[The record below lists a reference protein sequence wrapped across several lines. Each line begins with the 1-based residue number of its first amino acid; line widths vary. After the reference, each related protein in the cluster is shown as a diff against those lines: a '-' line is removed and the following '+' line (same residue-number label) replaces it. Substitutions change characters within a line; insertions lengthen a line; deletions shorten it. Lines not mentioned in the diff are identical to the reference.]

1 MKALLATATAIASF
15 ALVLGANP
23 ASAVVLYDGLVSP
36 AQTPSQQNWLY
47 QASAIAPIPTATATS
62 SGTVLDTTG
71 TSSNSAG
78 YFNQTPVILDRS
90 NGYTVS
96 FKLRVSSES
105 HGTNNNRAGFSVIVM
120 SNQGAGETQPYG
132 VELGFWLNNIW
143 AQSSTF
149 TKSETS
155 TYNTQSLAHTYHL
168 KVSGNQ
174 YQLFVDDA
182 TTPTLQGP
190 LRQYSYTPP
199 AGYPNPY
206 KTPNLIF
213 WGDNTTSANSKVTLI
228 RVEAN

>member
-1 MKALLATATAIASF
+1 MKVFFSTITASLALALSATA
-15 ALVLGANP
+15 
-23 ASAVVLYDGLVSP
+23 ASALVLYDGLSSP
-36 AQTPSQQNWLY
+36 SQTPAQQNWLY

-71 TSSNSAG
+71 TNLNYAG
-78 YFNQTPVILDRS
+78 YFNQTPVFLDRS
-90 NGYTVS
+90 TGYTVS
-96 FKLRVSSES
+96 FKLRLSSES

-120 SNQGAGETQPYG
+120 SNQVTGEAQPYG
-132 VELGFWLNNIW
+132 VELGFWLNSIW
-143 AQSSTF
+143 AQSATF
-149 TKSETS
+149 TKAETA

-182 TTPTLQGP
+182 TTPILQGP
-190 LRQYSYTPP
+190 MRQYTGYTPP

-206 KTPNLIF
+206 KTTNLIF
-213 WGDNTTSANSKVTLI
+213 WGDNTTSAKAKVTLM

>member
-1 MKALLATATAIASF
+1 MKALLSTVTASLTLAISATA
-15 ALVLGANP
+15 
-23 ASAVVLYDGLVSP
+23 ASALLLYDGLSSP
-36 AQTPSQQNWLY
+36 FQTPSQQNWLY
-47 QASAIAPIPTATATS
+47 QATAIAPIPTATATS

-71 TSSNSAG
+71 TSSNYAG

-90 NGYTVS
+90 HGYTVS
-96 FKLRVSSES
+96 FRLRVSSES
-105 HGTNNNRAGFSVIVM
+105 HGTNNNRAGFSVIVI
-120 SNQGAGETQPYG
+120 SNRGAGETQPYG

-149 TKSETS
+149 TKSETA

-168 KVSGNQ
+168 KVRGTQ

-182 TTPTLQGP
+182 TTPILKGP